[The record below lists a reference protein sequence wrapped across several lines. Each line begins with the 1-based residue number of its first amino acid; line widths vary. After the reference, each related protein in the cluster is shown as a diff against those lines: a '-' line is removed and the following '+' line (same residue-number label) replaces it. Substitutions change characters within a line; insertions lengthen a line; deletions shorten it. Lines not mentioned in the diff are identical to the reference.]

1 MMIILLFNCLNIF
14 LIISIL
20 NLSISQNI
28 ITSWHYDKVQMY
40 ELQKIGSI
48 LTTQIKEKV
57 TSLPDFT
64 EDNISITNLKL
75 TDVQHSLYDS
85 YLNFNT
91 GLLLFTPN
99 KITFSFNFSY
109 SVQSDSGS
117 ASFDLKINVLKI
129 RLTNN
134 KKDQTPSTQV
144 SMFSTENDFS
154 VYEISDKD
162 LSAKVKTAL
171 NKGFEKND
179 ILNKQVSS
187 KIDLINYYE
196 DFYKKKKSLNFKTS
210 TIFDSKDI
218 SINFNRFLGFC
229 EDVSGEAESALCYYS
244 GELEEDKTDK
254 TSVPLKNEA
263 FVRPKDTYNT
273 FINID
278 LYNNIINKIMKEGLS
293 DKTYNKD
300 SVVKD
305 LSYDF
310 TVSSLKKYFSG
321 LDTYGNSEVFEAVIK
336 INELN
341 SKSTKFSVSFKIGTK
356 SDVFVLDVEMDIELK
371 VLVTK
376 SVRINLCLGGDKNM
390 KITVKSGNVSIIDE
404 SGLVRVMQESF
415 DYDNSRLC
423 LSDKGISLRDYYS
436 LITKAYFQEEGIYLE
451 GNQLYQ

>member
-1 MMIILLFNCLNIF
+1 MSRILLFNCLNIF

-179 ILNKQVSS
+179 ILNKQV
-187 KIDLINYYE
+187 
-196 DFYKKKKSLNFKTS
+196 
-210 TIFDSKDI
+210 
-218 SINFNRFLGFC
+218 
-229 EDVSGEAESALCYYS
+229 
-244 GELEEDKTDK
+244 
-254 TSVPLKNEA
+254 
-263 FVRPKDTYNT
+263 
-273 FINID
+273 
-278 LYNNIINKIMKEGLS
+278 
-293 DKTYNKD
+293 
-300 SVVKD
+300 
-305 LSYDF
+305 
-310 TVSSLKKYFSG
+310 
-321 LDTYGNSEVFEAVIK
+321 
-336 INELN
+336 
-341 SKSTKFSVSFKIGTK
+341 
-356 SDVFVLDVEMDIELK
+356 
-371 VLVTK
+371 
-376 SVRINLCLGGDKNM
+376 
-390 KITVKSGNVSIIDE
+390 
-404 SGLVRVMQESF
+404 
-415 DYDNSRLC
+415 
-423 LSDKGISLRDYYS
+423 
-436 LITKAYFQEEGIYLE
+436 
-451 GNQLYQ
+451 